1 MEIKEALNKAVDFFK
16 KHQISQPRLDAEVLL
31 AHLMGMERI
40 QLYVNYDLPLQ
51 EDELKGYRQLIV
63 KRVSPLPVAYLT
75 GEKEFMS
82 LALKVNPA
90 VLIPR
95 PETELLVE
103 TVINFCQE
111 QGLKEPNIV
120 DIGTGSGAIAVS
132 LAYYLAGARVLGI
145 DISRKALAVAR
156 ENICSYQLE
165 ERVKVIQGDLLGP
178 LLKLQKNN
186 VDVIVANPP
195 YIRATAMASL
205 PPDVKKEPKEAL
217 WGGDDGLFFYKK
229 LEQQVAQVLK
239 PTGLLAL
246 EIGDDQAE
254 SVRCLFN
261 QQLGPA
267 RLLKDYAGKNRIIL
281 FERKQ
286 QVVS

>member
-103 TVINFCQE
+103 EVINFCQE

-165 ERVKVIQGDLLGP
+165 ERVKVIQGDLLEP

-195 YIRATAMASL
+195 YIRATAMISL

-229 LEQQVAQVLK
+229 LGQQVAQVLK